1 MEEDLIEEI
10 EEKEHWYKGPLKW
23 IVGVFLLLMI
33 VSFIIPSY
41 GIKLDPSPI
50 YIPSIDEVFSGE
62 NATVHE
68 VSLDYLDLLEPTNPK
83 IKQAAN
89 KIVSLSGCKSSKV
102 CNAKAIFYF
111 VQQNINYVNDPVS
124 REYLASTT
132 ETLSTGSGDCD
143 DYSILLSNLL
153 QSIGIPT
160 RFVFVPGHVYVQAN
174 LPDAMKKYK
183 QENSWVN
190 LDATCSN
197 CEFGNIPSTSV
208 SANKRYLG

>member
-1 MEEDLIEEI
+1 MAS
-10 EEKEHWYKGPLKW
+10 KT
-23 IVGVFLLLMI
+23 
-33 VSFIIPSY
+33 
-41 GIKLDPSPI
+41 
-50 YIPSIDEVFSGE
+50 E
-62 NATVHE
+62 N
-68 VSLDYLDLLEPTNPK
+68 
-83 IKQAAN
+83 
-89 KIVSLSGCKSSKV
+89 SLSGCKSSKV
-102 CNAKAIFYF
+102 CNAKAIYYF

-160 RFVFVPGHVYVQAN
+160 RFVFVPSHVYVQAN
-174 LPDAMKKYK
+174 LPDAMKKYQ
-183 QENSWVN
+183 QEDSWVN